1 MLKKA
6 VAGVLALAIGTMV
19 SGCAYK
25 GEGVENPIM
34 RRVMWFSFLAGDD
47 IAQSCAAG
55 SPDKIRLV
63 YNGVWREQVRI
74 YEYGFSGA
82 NVLDQRVIGANELS
96 LVSLDDP
103 GAIWR
108 GKVGKATL
116 SAQQAAGLTAALQE
130 SRAFGPTVT
139 GQHIASDGYY
149 WTVAACHGGKFSF
162 NAWQYPNA
170 DFAALT
176 FPAQVMALDN
186 TGVAFNPAR
195 KWDSYE
201 IANKQRD
208 DRERWYI
215 DTKANGLVG
224 AGSR

>member
-1 MLKKA
+1 MFKKA
-6 VAGVLALAIGTMV
+6 SLGVLAAAIGVMV
-19 SGCAYK
+19 SGCAYQ
-25 GEGVENPIM
+25 GEGIDNPVA
-34 RRVMWFSFLAGDD
+34 RRAVWFSFLAGDD
-47 IAQSCAAG
+47 MAQSCRAG
-55 SPDKIRLV
+55 SPEQVRAV

-74 YEYGFSGA
+74 YELGFTGA
-82 NVLDQRVIGANELS
+82 NVLDQRVIGANELT

-103 GAIWR
+103 QAIWR
-108 GKVGKATL
+108 GKVGKTTL
-116 SAQQAAGLTAALQE
+116 TPEQASALTAALEQNG
-130 SRAFGPTVT
+130 AFGPTVT

-149 WTVAACHGGKFSF
+149 WTVAACHQGRFTF
-162 NAWQYPNA
+162 NAWQYPNP

-176 FPAQVMALDN
+176 FPAQLLAADK
-186 TGVAFNPAR
+186 TGIAFNPAR

-215 DTKANGLVG
+215 DTKPNGLVG